1 MPNRKPRVW
10 RKAWLMFQLLIA
22 FVSRIYAF
30 FQRTMP
36 TNMIIRATHTRRGL
50 KWGVPAMLL
59 AVIYVLVAA
68 ALAQWIAGGAPGWV
82 NLLVL
87 VCLWNALKFV
97 VNGPTTLLRL
107 VRVRALE
114 RRFASDRT
122 PMTATMTD
130 SLAVRRTHHT

>member
-1 MPNRKPRVW
+1 M
-10 RKAWLMFQLLIA
+10 LIA
-22 FVSRIYAF
+22 FVSRVYAF

-59 AVIYVLVAA
+59 AVVYGVLAA
-68 ALAQWIAGGAPGWV
+68 ALAQWVADGAPGWI

-97 VNGPTTLLRL
+97 VNGPITLVRL

-114 RRFASDRT
+114 RRYRRAGAASN
-122 PMTATMTD
+122 ATMT
-130 SLAVRRTHHT
+130 VG

>member
-1 MPNRKPRVW
+1 
-10 RKAWLMFQLLIA
+10 MFQLLIA

>member
-1 MPNRKPRVW
+1 MD
-10 RKAWLMFQLLIA
+10 FQGGMIVLIV

-36 TNMIIRATHTRRGL
+36 TNILIRATHTRRGL

-59 AVIYVLVAA
+59 SIVYIVIAA
-68 ALAQWIAGGAPGWV
+68 ALARWVGDGAPGWI

-97 VNGPTTLLRL
+97 VNGPVTVVRL
-107 VRVRALE
+107 ARVRAVE
-114 RRFASDRT
+114 RRYRDAGVKSN
-122 PMTATMTD
+122 ATMPIG
-130 SLAVRRTHHT
+130 